1 MSSPPY
7 QSQSSP
13 PAHSPPNPANAQLPN
28 TTSSNRKRVAGDA
41 GPAPALKRR
50 KASVMSIASTGSA
63 HPLRQ
68 TSFPPEESPFDAR
81 SPSVGPIDNADNV
94 SMISGSAVSVTGGG
108 GGGGGG
114 GGSGR
119 VPKKRG
125 RKSKADKARE
135 AAEKEGTPSV
145 VGGRAMTV
153 ASGRSG
159 AGGARSAIDGEGPDD
174 DEEDE
179 KDIKAKMGVAQ
190 FERSREEREEEK
202 RLRFML
208 VQQMDADQAE
218 RYEMWHAAKLTEATV
233 RRIVNATVSQSVPA
247 NVCKAMQS
255 VAKVFVGDLIE
266 ASRKVQSEWVT
277 KANEPQAEPGPQD
290 GRPRSIHPKAK
301 PKEPL
306 RGALRPDHVRE
317 AWRRYKSGA
326 EGGNVGNLGLWHK
339 QQSSGVERFGVRT
352 GGRRLFK

>member
-1 MSSPPY
+1 
-7 QSQSSP
+7 
-13 PAHSPPNPANAQLPN
+13 
-28 TTSSNRKRVAGDA
+28 
-41 GPAPALKRR
+41 
-50 KASVMSIASTGSA
+50 MSIASTSSA

-68 TSFPPEESPFDAR
+68 TSFPPEEAPLGPR
-81 SPSVGPIDNADNV
+81 SPSVGFDNDNI
-94 SMISGSAVSVTGGG
+94 SMVSGSAVSVTGGG
-108 GGGGGG
+108 GGGGG
-114 GGSGR
+114 R
-119 VPKKRG
+119 VTKKRG

-159 AGGARSAIDGEGPDD
+159 AGGARSAVDGEGAD
-174 DEEDE
+174 DEEEDD

-233 RRIVNATVSQSVPA
+233 RRVSRRRTLLVGDYSYGGYKANRKLQIVNATVSQSVPA

-266 ASRKVQSEWVT
+266 SSRRVQSEWIAKT
-277 KANEPQAEPGPQD
+277 GEPQAEPGVKFPEWPYPEEEHWEESQG
-290 GRPRSIHPKAK
+290 GRPRSIHPKVK
-301 PKEPL
+301 PKEPP
-306 RGALRPDHVRE
+306 RGALRPDHIRE
-317 AWRRYKSGA
+317 AWRRYKNGA
-326 EGGNVGNLGLWHK
+326 EGGNVGSLGLWHK
-339 QQSSGVERFGVRT
+339 QQSSGVERFGVKT
-352 GGRRLFK
+352 GGRCLFK

>member
-1 MSSPPY
+1 M
-7 QSQSSP
+7 
-13 PAHSPPNPANAQLPN
+13 
-28 TTSSNRKRVAGDA
+28 T
-41 GPAPALKRR
+41 
-50 KASVMSIASTGSA
+50 
-63 HPLRQ
+63 
-68 TSFPPEESPFDAR
+68 
-81 SPSVGPIDNADNV
+81 
-94 SMISGSAVSVTGGG
+94 
-108 GGGGGG
+108 G

-159 AGGARSAIDGEGPDD
+159 AGGARSAVDGDGPDD

-233 RRIVNATVSQSVPA
+233 RR
-247 NVCKAMQS
+247 
-255 VAKVFVGDLIE
+255 
-266 ASRKVQSEWVT
+266 
-277 KANEPQAEPGPQD
+277 
-290 GRPRSIHPKAK
+290 
-301 PKEPL
+301 
-306 RGALRPDHVRE
+306 VRCC
-317 AWRRYKSGA
+317 G
-326 EGGNVGNLGLWHK
+326 
-339 QQSSGVERFGVRT
+339 
-352 GGRRLFK
+352 